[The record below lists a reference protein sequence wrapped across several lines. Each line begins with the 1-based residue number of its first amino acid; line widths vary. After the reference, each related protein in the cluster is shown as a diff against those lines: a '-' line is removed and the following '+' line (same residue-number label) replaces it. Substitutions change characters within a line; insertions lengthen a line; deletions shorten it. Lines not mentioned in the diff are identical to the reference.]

1 MFLPS
6 SEIVFITSEE
16 DKAVVL
22 TISCRHPRTPHP
34 LPFLWRH
41 KNALQAGARMA
52 HTAPGHTAGQQAP
65 GSPAHCL
72 PTPSNPPL
80 PGALLIPAPSGPG
93 KLPGLRWRARKE
105 TGTEGPSPH
114 SSLYSLLTP
123 PAGSLE
129 GRGKEKSGVG
139 AGGWGRGSYWAPL
152 LGRTWK
158 PSPEILWTIQRAQI
172 HSLSLESDPHTGEVH
187 LPR

>member
-6 SEIVFITSEE
+6 SEIVFVTSEE

-22 TISCRHPRTPHP
+22 TISCRYPRAPYP

-72 PTPSNPPL
+72 PTRPPHSRL

-114 SSLYSLLTP
+114 SSLCSLLTP

-129 GRGKEKSGVG
+129 GRGRGQGDGGEAVTGHHFW
-139 AGGWGRGSYWAPL
+139 AGPGNPAQRSYGPYRGLRFIPC
-152 LGRTWK
+152 
-158 PSPEILWTIQRAQI
+158 P
-172 HSLSLESDPHTGEVH
+172 
-187 LPR
+187 

>member
-22 TISCRHPRTPHP
+22 TISCRHPRAPYP

-72 PTPSNPPL
+72 PPLHPTP
-80 PGALLIPAPSGPG
+80 
-93 KLPGLRWRARKE
+93 
-105 TGTEGPSPH
+105 
-114 SSLYSLLTP
+114 
-123 PAGSLE
+123 GSLE
-129 GRGKEKSGVG
+129 HFLSLPPAALGSCLASG
-139 AGGWGRGSYWAPL
+139 GGPERKQEQKDPALTPHSAACLPHLLAPL
-152 LGRTWK
+152 KGGGGRRVVWGQGDGGEAVTGYHFWAG
-158 PSPEILWTIQRAQI
+158 PGNPAQRSYGPYRALRFI
-172 HSLSLESDPHTGEVH
+172 PC
-187 LPR
+187 P